1 MKKFIANANPFM
13 LLLLPLAF
21 AVLMSVG
28 LNKTTKN
35 YGNNVAGTCVKATSL
50 FSKSVTVF
58 KAVCA
63 ISKEKLW

>member
-1 MKKFIANANPFM
+1 M

-21 AVLMSVG
+21 AVLMGVAF
-28 LNKTTKN
+28 NKTTKS
-35 YGNNVAGTCVKATSL
+35 YNNIAGTCVQATSL
-50 FSKSVTVF
+50 FSKGVTVF